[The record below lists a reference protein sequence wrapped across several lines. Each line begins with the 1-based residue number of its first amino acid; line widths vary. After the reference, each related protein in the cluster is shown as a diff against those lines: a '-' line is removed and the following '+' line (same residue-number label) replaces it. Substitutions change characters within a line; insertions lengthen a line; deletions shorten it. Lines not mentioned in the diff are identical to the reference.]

1 MIPFSLQRTAVV
13 GRRCILYVSLLL
25 VPSCRETEPP
35 LTHFQDLGDE
45 GVALLPTAST
55 WQNPAIADGTAEWQ
69 PFRPLD
75 PNEQGD
81 GGPNAGSA
89 PSTAKAAS
97 SRTEIDIREMVDEY
111 NAMVAE
117 GAAEEDI
124 LEFFTESQRPK
135 LKQVRNAVNAFRG
148 KLSELRAALVQQSP
162 KGGQAVDQLLDQMA
176 TLEKLPLTVDSIT
189 VESETVASGKLSAA
203 EAGLSLPGMSRDI
216 RFVYADEYWFIDLPA
231 IETLAGMVP
240 MMQGALPQ
248 FDALIQG
255 IQGGQMSADA
265 VIQQLNTLAQS
276 TVAVAPADGEQ
287 SAADA
292 AGDPADEDE
301 NDG

>member
-1 MIPFSLQRTAVV
+1 MIPLSFHRAAF
-13 GRRCILYVSLLL
+13 GRRCILCASMLL

-35 LTHFQDLGDE
+35 PTHFQDLGDG

-55 WQNPAIADGTAEWQ
+55 WHNPAIADGTAEWQ
-69 PFRPLD
+69 PFRPVD
-75 PNEQGD
+75 PDEQGD
-81 GGPNAGSA
+81 GGGNAGNA
-89 PSTAKAAS
+89 PSTATAAS
-97 SRTEIDIREMVDEY
+97 SETEVDIREMVDEY
-111 NAMVAE
+111 NDMVAE

-124 LEFFTESQRPK
+124 LEFFTEPQRPK
-135 LKQVRNAVNAFRG
+135 LKQVRDAVSAFRG

-162 KGGQAVDQLLDQMA
+162 EGGQAVDQLLEQMA
-176 TLEKLPLTVDSIT
+176 ALQKLPLTVDSIT
-189 VESETVASGKLSAA
+189 VESETAASGKLSAA
-203 EAGLSLPGMSRDI
+203 EAGLSLPGMSTDV

-255 IQGGQMSADA
+255 IQGGQLSADA

-287 SAADA
+287 GAAEA
-292 AGDPADEDE
+292 AGDPGDEDE